1 MIQQAVGADAH
12 IGPAL
17 RALPANEGGCGHPP
31 LRRKRLNRNKEENG

>member
-17 RALPANEGGCGHPP
+17 RALQANEDGCGRLP